1 MAISLFRTL
10 ILYVAII
17 AALRLMGKRQVGE
30 LEPSDLVV
38 TILISEL
45 AAIPMQ
51 DVTVPLFAGVIPIL
65 TLISLEILISFLCL
79 KNRRLRRL
87 FNGRAAVII
96 RGGKLDR
103 KKMAD
108 LRLTTDEV
116 LEALRQNNIASP
128 AEVKYGILEPNGQ
141 LSYVLYAQH
150 RPVTASMLSLSPDE
164 EGLPLIVISDGK
176 LIRGNLRQLGLQAS
190 DIQSRLQKA
199 NIPSVSEVFLM
210 TLDDCGNEFI
220 QRKGVVQP

>member
-1 MAISLFRTL
+1 MAISFLRTL
-10 ILYVAII
+10 ILYATII
-17 AALRLMGKRQVGE
+17 IALRLMGKRQVGE
-30 LEPSDLVV
+30 LEPSELVV

-51 DVTVPLFAGVIPIL
+51 DVTVSLFAGVIPIL

-79 KNRRLRRL
+79 KNRRLRRI

-96 RGGKLDR
+96 RNGKLDR

-116 LEALRQNNIASP
+116 LEALRQKNIASP
-128 AEVKYGILEPNGQ
+128 AEIKCAVIEPSGQ
-141 LSYVLYAQH
+141 LSYVLYPESQ
-150 RPVTASMLSLSPDE
+150 PVTASMLDVTPPE
-164 EGLPLIVISDGK
+164 QGLPLIVVSDGK
-176 LIRGNLRQLGLQAS
+176 PILGNLRQLGLEIA
-190 DIQSRLQKA
+190 DIEKRIHKA
-199 NIPSVSEVFLM
+199 RIRSLSEVFLM

-220 QRKGVVQP
+220 QPKEV